1 MPHPTKNKQQPN
13 NKQWPQSWSYSLRY
27 ASTNQMEPEGP
38 DSSLAEMPN
47 YGSLSSG
54 QKKVW
59 QPQYAVVC
67 HSMAA
72 ILALTAGAP
81 ASDRLLFECGL
92 LQSTGTRMMM
102 FIWLSW
108 ECKTVFSEKSQPCS
122 GKQSI
127 IEDRRRSEIDITL
140 NWKRGMV
147 IEKRRRNVRHYNGDG
162 MMTEERWHFGTIAL
176 AYMHTPKN
184 CKHTWI
190 GQPYK
195 RLAESSNDAN
205 NSCAAWV

>member
-1 MPHPTKNKQQPN
+1 MPHPSEKQTTIQ
-13 NKQWPQSWSYSLRY
+13 QQAVTTELVRY

-72 ILALTAGAP
+72 ILVLTAGAP

-147 IEKRRRNVRHYNGDG
+147 IEMLDITMGMAWWQKRG
-162 MMTEERWHFGTIAL
+162 GTL
-176 AYMHTPKN
+176 A
-184 CKHTWI
+184 
-190 GQPYK
+190 Q
-195 RLAESSNDAN
+195 
-205 NSCAAWV
+205 